1 MRAIRRGAL
10 AGESRAI
17 QIVATPAAGNDRAL
31 DTAARL
37 REALRARGH
46 RAVLE
51 AFPDLDSLG
60 RWAARGGTGCSLLIC
75 VGGDGTL
82 EAAAVAALGRSVPL
96 LPVPCGGDSLFA
108 RALGQPGRVDRVVDL
123 LEHGDVVHVDVGVRN
138 GELFLCQESYGLL
151 SQIRNRAEANAGPP
165 RTGWRHR
172 LAYYGKAARHLLD
185 TPLVPL
191 QVSVDGRV
199 VARDAVIVTVANV
212 ETYGAWLNLTP
223 GASPIDGLLDVFVM
237 RRASKRDLLSRLL
250 EWQLR
255 LSGTDP
261 KALVCRGRR
270 VSVVAPHHVRDQI
283 DLMPRRLRVVV
294 SAATAWAL
302 VRDLGGRVG
311 GFRTGRRQVA

>member
-51 AFPDLDSLG
+51 AFPDPDSLG
-60 RWAARGGTGCSLLIC
+60 RWAARSGRGFSLLIC
-75 VGGDGTL
+75 VGGDRTL

-138 GELFLCQESYGLL
+138 GKLFLCQESYGLL
-151 SQIRNRAEANAGPP
+151 SQIRDRAEANAGPP
-165 RTGWRHR
+165 RAGWRHR

-311 GFRTGRRQVA
+311 GSRTGRRQVA